1 MGVYAIT
8 GSATGIGAALRVQL
22 EKSGHEVIGIDIK
35 NAELSADLSTPEGR
49 SQAVE
54 GIKERASAGLDGFIP
69 CAGVGPQFEP
79 LDTTVSLNFYGSVEL
94 ADGLKALLAA
104 KRGAAVMIASNSAPL
119 PGLNADLV
127 ESMLNHDEAKSR
139 ELIVELGEGHQAY
152 AGSKLAIVRWMRRN
166 APAWAA
172 EGIRLNAVAPGVTQ
186 TPLLQAG
193 LDHPRWGK
201 AIRAFPIPMGEP
213 AQPEQIANVI
223 GFLLSPE
230 AAFCCGSVFFVDGG
244 SDAVMRPDRF

>member
-1 MGVYAIT
+1 MGIYAIT

-22 EKSGHEVIGIDIK
+22 EKQGHEVIGIDIK
-35 NAELSADLSTPEGR
+35 DAEISADLSTAEGR
-49 SQAVE
+49 SQALE
-54 GIKERASAGLDGFIP
+54 GIKTRAAAGLDGFIP

-79 LDTTVSLNFYGSVEL
+79 ISTTVSLNFYGSVDL
-94 ADGLKALLAA
+94 ANGLKELLAA

-119 PGLNADLV
+119 PGLDADLV

-139 ELIVELGEGHQAY
+139 KLILELDQGHQAY
-152 AGSKLAIVRWMRRN
+152 AGSKLAVTRWTRRN

-172 EGIRLNAVAPGVTQ
+172 DGIRLNAVAPGVTQ

-193 LDHPRWGK
+193 LDHPIWGN
-201 AIRAFPIPMGEP
+201 AIRSFPIPMGEP
-213 AQPEQIANVI
+213 AQPEQIASVI
-223 GFLLSPE
+223 AFLLSPE

-244 SDAVMRPDRF
+244 SDAVIRPDQF